1 MGGGRGAIASGTGES
16 ESAYTEARSPV
27 IVFAIH
33 YKKTESAAV
42 DRASMNAACEETKAK
57 GGVGRCSGATTEK
70 CQGKYATVTR
80 TMQPRS

>member
-33 YKKTESAAV
+33 YKKTKSTAV
-42 DRASMNAACEETKAK
+42 DRLSMEAA
-57 GGVGRCSGATTEK
+57 
-70 CQGKYATVTR
+70 
-80 TMQPRS
+80 